1 MAKSANVGTLPKGG
15 PELARHTE
23 STTVFDVQWCLSQTD
38 RQRGQCLVQKCSE
51 LSCVDMT

>member
-15 PELARHTE
+15 PELARNTE
-23 STTVFDVQWCLSQTD
+23 STTVVDVQWCLSQTD